1 MHDLGYS
8 YEVGIY
14 HRLDSNYRSNAKTNE
29 VLLNQFD
36 LLILS
41 VPSRSINSQYYFT
54 TPYAQ
59 IEYFIVSRPDLPYT
73 GLRDLSGKDIIV
85 LRGSTAYKSLSTIGT
100 VHVGNIIET
109 INIPMAIKLM
119 AEGMAD
125 YMVIDDHTLR
135 SFRHSI
141 ANNKLQLS
149 LSNFEPLRLAMA
161 SSDAELIRL
170 INNKILT
177 YKNDGTLE
185 ELYDKWVKT
194 DEESNTTLIYTIA
207 AILLAITAL
216 SLLLSYTHRRAA
228 RRAAHKAQI
237 ALHRN
242 EELIAVVNLLVQNN
256 DTEIFMYD
264 TFRNESFKLCE
275 GRFEPFDMD
284 ILNVDARVH
293 PDDKER
299 YMREC
304 KMAYEGQV
312 TKTSAPIRFYDVS
325 SDSYEYYQVSIIPG
339 QRDENGHLYRYFFSR
354 RNETANTQEIMQMEE
369 TIGSFNMAIRSTG
382 LIRWKFDLS
391 TSNIKVTFSDLRET
405 TLSIQDIR
413 ERTLPADRE
422 LLIEYIRQS
431 KKGSKVSDITLQGIL
446 PGHDDYRVCHISST
460 TQFDKTG
467 HATFMYGIIN
477 DITDETHTRQE
488 LEKSQHILQDIIDKM
503 PIPVYI
509 KECGSGL
516 TVYVNDECKK
526 VFGIQVGTLTS
537 KLESEEFANKC
548 DEIDR
553 RIFSTGEDYM
563 ANESVKRRDGSVLQ
577 TFVKKCLINYNN
589 QKHILAVRIDLTEQE
604 KLARVQRLI
613 SNSLP
618 SLNAFTWTVDCRTEE
633 FTFGSTGETK
643 GVPVSAFNSINKC
656 LNFVHPDDHH
666 IFADTL
672 RHHSRSN
679 EEAEFSMTYRIR
691 FDSNGEYEW
700 WESRGVVEKSLLN
713 DSNQMLIYGITVNVN
728 QRVANE
734 RSIEESRLQLL
745 HANRQNELILN
756 NTSSGIVFID
766 ADYVVQWSNLASQ
779 HIFRQCA
786 GLYEVGQKCFHSFG
800 RSTKCPSCPLNDHPD
815 TNGSSSREFC
825 FGQNRIL
832 DLTATPVIHNG
843 QREGAVLRIDDIT
856 ELKKLIGELRSAK
869 EKAEESERLKM
880 AFLANMSHEIRTPL
894 NAIVGFSGLLPHIDD
909 EAERN
914 EYIGI
919 INKNND
925 LLLHLINDI
934 LDLSKI
940 ESGMIDLRPEEF
952 DLSLMFHESYTL
964 WKQQNSN
971 PNIEINL
978 DCPYPSCRVTLDR
991 NRFRQVGSN
1000 FMSNALKH
1008 TTNGSVTMGYSYQD
1022 GGIRFY
1028 VRDTGS
1034 GIPQEKL
1041 QLIFERF
1048 YKVNDFVQGTGLGLA
1063 ICKAITE
1070 ACGGQIGVESTAGVG
1085 SEFWA
1090 WFPCEVEIAECE

>member
-1 MHDLGYS
+1 
-8 YEVGIY
+8 
-14 HRLDSNYRSNAKTNE
+14 
-29 VLLNQFD
+29 
-36 LLILS
+36 
-41 VPSRSINSQYYFT
+41 
-54 TPYAQ
+54 
-59 IEYFIVSRPDLPYT
+59 
-73 GLRDLSGKDIIV
+73 
-85 LRGSTAYKSLSTIGT
+85 
-100 VHVGNIIET
+100 
-109 INIPMAIKLM
+109 
-119 AEGMAD
+119 
-125 YMVIDDHTLR
+125 
-135 SFRHSI
+135 
-141 ANNKLQLS
+141 
-149 LSNFEPLRLAMA
+149 
-161 SSDAELIRL
+161 
-170 INNKILT
+170 
-177 YKNDGTLE
+177 
-185 ELYDKWVKT
+185 
-194 DEESNTTLIYTIA
+194 
-207 AILLAITAL
+207 
-216 SLLLSYTHRRAA
+216 
-228 RRAAHKAQI
+228 
-237 ALHRN
+237 
-242 EELIAVVNLLVQNN
+242 
-256 DTEIFMYD
+256 
-264 TFRNESFKLCE
+264 
-275 GRFEPFDMD
+275 
-284 ILNVDARVH
+284 
-293 PDDKER
+293 
-299 YMREC
+299 
-304 KMAYEGQV
+304 
-312 TKTSAPIRFYDVS
+312 
-325 SDSYEYYQVSIIPG
+325 
-339 QRDENGHLYRYFFSR
+339 
-354 RNETANTQEIMQMEE
+354 
-369 TIGSFNMAIRSTG
+369 MAIRSTG

-604 KLARVQRLI
+604 KIARVQRLI

-618 SLNAFTWTVDCRTEE
+618 SLNAFTWTVDARTEE
-633 FTFGSTGETK
+633 VIFGSTGETN
-643 GVPVSAFNSINKC
+643 GVPVSAFNTIDKC
-656 LNFVHPDDHH
+656 LNFVHPDDHE
-666 IFADTL
+666 IFAGNL
-672 RHHSRSN
+672 RHYSKSN

-691 FDSNGEYEW
+691 FGTEGEYEW
-700 WESRGVVEKSLLN
+700 WESRGVVEKSLLG
-713 DSNQMLIYGITVNVN
+713 DGGPQMIHGITVNVN
-728 QRVANE
+728 QRVENE
-734 RSIEESRLQLL
+734 RSIEESRRQLL

-779 HIFRQCA
+779 DIFHQCA

-800 RSTKCPSCPLNDHPD
+800 RSTKCPSCPLNAHPD
-815 TNGSSSREFC
+815 TNGSSRREFC

-952 DLSLMFHESYTL
+952 VLSLMFHESYSL
-964 WKQQNSN
+964 WKQ
-971 PNIEINL
+971 
-978 DCPYPSCRVTLDR
+978 
-991 NRFRQVGSN
+991 
-1000 FMSNALKH
+1000 
-1008 TTNGSVTMGYSYQD
+1008 
-1022 GGIRFY
+1022 
-1028 VRDTGS
+1028 
-1034 GIPQEKL
+1034 
-1041 QLIFERF
+1041 
-1048 YKVNDFVQGTGLGLA
+1048 
-1063 ICKAITE
+1063 
-1070 ACGGQIGVESTAGVG
+1070 
-1085 SEFWA
+1085 
-1090 WFPCEVEIAECE
+1090 